1 MNTYTLKLSAFL
13 PMPSIAAVTA
23 TAAHKSV
30 DARTLDVAGV
40 KTGMD
45 YDQSVTAVTRTSKDL
60 LGKQ

>member
-1 MNTYTLKLSAFL
+1 M
-13 PMPSIAAVTA
+13 MSIAAVTA

-30 DARTLDVAGV
+30 GARTLDVAGV